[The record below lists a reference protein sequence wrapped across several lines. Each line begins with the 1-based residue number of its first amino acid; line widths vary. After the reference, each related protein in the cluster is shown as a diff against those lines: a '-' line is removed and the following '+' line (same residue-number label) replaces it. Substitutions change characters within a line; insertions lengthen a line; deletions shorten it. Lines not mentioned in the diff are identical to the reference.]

1 MPGKTSMS
9 IIHIACALVVFLGA
23 IAPME
28 MCWALADITMGG
40 MALINLFACF
50 VLGGIVFKV
59 LKDYESKRK
68 TKEYPKF
75 IAKDIGLDDSNLDY
89 WKE

>member
-1 MPGKTSMS
+1 MIVSPASTAIKS
-9 IIHIACALVVFLGA
+9 ALYF
-23 IAPME
+23 
-28 MCWALADITMGG
+28 
-40 MALINLFACF
+40 F
-50 VLGGIVFKV
+50 IVFKV